1 MKTKQWKSYAELAET
16 QEYAQWVDEEFPHR
30 SSLLDLDRRDFLKV
44 TGAGMALAGLSGC
57 RILPQTKSV
66 PYVRA
71 PEQLVAGQSVYY
83 ATTLES
89 RGLGIGVLVRSYE
102 GRPVKIEGNPE
113 HPSSL
118 GATDV
123 WTQAELLGLYD
134 PERSQSVI
142 ERGEVRT
149 WTQFFATARPV
160 LQKEAGSGGAGIRL
174 VTPTVVSP
182 TYAAQIG
189 KFLSKYP
196 SAKWVQWEPLSQ
208 TNVRKGTQL
217 AFGKPL
223 APVYHL
229 NQAKTILSLDAD
241 FLLTLP
247 GSVRYAREY
256 ADGRRVREGK
266 AEMNRLYTVE
276 SSYTLTG
283 ASSDHRIAVKP
294 TDVERFARALHAKV
308 TGSGAGQLPPG
319 VDEKFLTTLAEDLKN
334 GGLVIPGDEQSP
346 AVHAIAHAL
355 NAALGAAGKA
365 VTYHAPVEAKVSE
378 QAGDIKALAADIAAG
393 KVSFLLTLG
402 GNPLYDAPADAK
414 LREAYLSE
422 KCPLRAHLSG
432 YGDETAELSHWT
444 LPMSHGLEAWGD
456 LKAHDGTV
464 GLQQPLVEPL
474 YETKTPTEVLALLL
488 GQPLTGMELLR
499 QHYATTPEAAW
510 RKAVHD
516 GVIMGTASPALP
528 VTPVANLLVTLP
540 EPPASPDLEVNF
552 RPDPTIWDGRYANN
566 TWLQELPKPLTTI
579 VWDNAALIS
588 PKTAKKLGLIGSES
602 ANDAVNIAQY
612 SGKKLIEVTVGGA
625 TVKVAAWVQPGQ
637 PDDTITLYLGY
648 GRTKGG
654 VVCEKQGFDVYPLR
668 RSDALD
674 HAVGATV
681 KATNE
686 SYELVYTQPHH
697 LMRSETSDAFGVTE
711 ALHVTEHQNRD
722 IVRSATL
729 ARFVETKGH
738 LHEAHHAE
746 PERAGEVSEHG
757 GEHEGGEHAVAA
769 DKLPTVVAD
778 DAFGLGRKHWLYIDA
793 EPTVK
798 HEANKEG
805 LISMYPEY
813 SRAGFNA
820 WAMSIDLT
828 TCIGCNA
835 CTIACQAENN
845 IPTVGKDQVAA
856 GREMH
861 WIRIDHYF
869 ESADMESVES
879 HFMPVTCMQCEK
891 APCEPVCP
899 VAATVHSHEGLNQMV
914 YNRCVGTRYC
924 SNNCPYKVRRFNF
937 LKWTQGAGGPTTL
950 NFFEKPVLKML
961 PNPDV
966 TVRGRGVMEKCTYC
980 VQRINEVRIE
990 AKKEGKEIQD
1000 GEIITACQQ
1009 ACPTQAIVFGDIN
1022 NPKSKVS
1029 LLKGQPHDYALLA
1042 ELNTR
1047 PRTTYLTK
1055 IKNPNPALVKPSTER
1070 LAGAA
1075 EGGH

>member
-16 QEYAQWVDEEFPHR
+16 QEYAQWVDDEFPHR
-30 SSLLDLDRRDFLKV
+30 SSLLDLDRRDFLKL

-71 PEQLVAGQSVYY
+71 PEQLVPGQSLYY

-123 WTQAELLGLYD
+123 WIQAELLGLYD
-134 PERSQSVI
+134 PERAKSVI
-142 ERGEVRT
+142 ERGEVRA
-149 WTQFFATARPV
+149 WDQFFSAARTL
-160 LQKEAGSGGAGIRL
+160 LQKEVGSGGAGIRL
-174 VTPTVVSP
+174 VTPTVISP
-182 TYAAQIG
+182 TYAALIG
-189 KFLSKYP
+189 KFLAKYP
-196 SAKWVQWEPLSQ
+196 RAQWVQWEPLSQ
-208 TNVRKGTQL
+208 TSVRQGTQL
-217 AFGKPL
+217 VFGKPL
-223 APVYHL
+223 TPVYHL
-229 NQAKTILSLDAD
+229 DQAKTILSLDAD

-247 GSVRYAREY
+247 GSVRYAREF
-256 ADGRRVREGK
+256 ADGRRVREGRT
-266 AEMNRLYTVE
+266 EMSRLYTIE
-276 SSYTLTG
+276 SSYSLTG
-283 ASSDHRIAVKP
+283 ASSDHRVALKP
-294 TDVERFARALHAKV
+294 SDIERFARALYAKV
-308 TGSGAGQLPPG
+308 TGSGAGQLPAG
-319 VDEKFLTTLAEDLKN
+319 VEEKFLDTLVEDLKN
-334 GGLVIPGDEQSP
+334 GGVVIPGDEQTP

-355 NAALGAAGKA
+355 NAALGAVSKA
-365 VTYHAPVEAKVSE
+365 VTYHSPVEAKVTD
-378 QAGDIKALAADIAAG
+378 QAGDIKALGGDIAAG

-402 GNPLYDAPADAK
+402 GNPIYDAPADAK

-422 KCPLRAHLSG
+422 KCPLRVHLSR
-432 YGDETAELSHWT
+432 YEDETAELSHWT
-444 LPMSHGLEAWGD
+444 LPESHGLETWGD

-474 YETKTPTEVLALLL
+474 YQTKTPTEVIALLL
-488 GQPLTGMELLR
+488 EQPLTGMELLR

-516 GVIMGTASPALP
+516 GVIAGSASPAVA
-528 VTPVANLLVTLP
+528 VTAAANLLATLP
-540 EPPASPDLEVNF
+540 NVAAPSELEVNF
-552 RPDPTIWDGRYANN
+552 RPDPTIWDGRYATS

-588 PKTAKKLGLIGSES
+588 PKTAKKLGLIASES
-602 ANDAVNIAQY
+602 NNDMVNIAQY
-612 SGKKLIEVTVGGA
+612 SGKKLIEVTVNGA
-625 TVKVAAWVQPGQ
+625 MVKVAAWIQPGQ
-637 PDDTITLYLGY
+637 PDDTITLHLGG
-648 GRTKGG
+648 GRVKGG
-654 VVCEKQGFDVYPLR
+654 PVCEKQGFDVYPLR
-668 RSDALD
+668 TSEALG
-674 HAVGATV
+674 HSAGVSV

-686 SYELVYTQPHH
+686 SYNLAYTQPHH
-697 LMRSETSDAFGVTE
+697 LMRSEIDNAAAEV
-711 ALHVTEHQNRD
+711 LHINEHQNRD
-722 IVRSATL
+722 LVRSGTL
-729 ARFVETKGH
+729 ARFIETKGQM
-738 LHEAHHAE
+738 HEAHHAE
-746 PERAGEVSEHG
+746 PERFGEAAHA
-757 GEHEGGEHAVAA
+757 EHEGGEHTVDATKLKTIPA
-769 DKLPTVVAD
+769 DN
-778 DAFGLGRKHWLYIDA
+778 AFGLGRNHWEYVADD
-793 EPTVK
+793 PTVK
-798 HEANKEG
+798 TEVNKEG
-805 LISMYPEY
+805 LISLYPEY
-813 SRAGFNA
+813 SRKGYNA

-828 TCIGCNA
+828 TCIGCNV

-869 ESADMESVES
+869 ESPDLENVES
-879 HFMPVTCMQCEK
+879 HFMPVPCMQCEK

-950 NFFEKPVLKML
+950 NYFEKPVLKML
-961 PNPDV
+961 SNPDV

-990 AKKEGKEIQD
+990 AKKESREIQD
-1000 GEIITACQQ
+1000 GEIVVACQQ
-1009 ACPTQAIVFGDIN
+1009 ACPTQAIIFGDIN
-1022 NPKSKVS
+1022 DPKSKVS
-1029 LLKGQPHDYALLA
+1029 QLKHQPHDYVLLA

-1047 PRTTYLTK
+1047 PRTTYLAK
-1055 IKNPNPALVKPSTER
+1055 IKNPNPALVKPV
-1070 LAGAA
+1070 AA

>member
-16 QEYAQWVDEEFPHR
+16 QEYTQWVEDEFPNR
-30 SSLLDLDRRDFLKV
+30 ATLLDLDRRDFLKL

-57 RILPQTKSV
+57 RIMPHTKSV

-71 PEQLVAGQSVYY
+71 PEQLVPGQSLYY

-123 WTQAELLGLYD
+123 WTQAELLSLYD
-134 PERSQSVI
+134 PNRAQSVI
-142 ERGEVRT
+142 ERGEVRN
-149 WTQFFATARPV
+149 WDQFLAAARPV
-160 LQKEAGSGGAGIRL
+160 LQKESATGGAGIRI

-182 TYAAQIG
+182 TYAAQLG
-189 KFLSKYP
+189 KFLAKYP

-208 TNVRKGTQL
+208 SNVRQGTAL

-223 APVYHL
+223 NPVYHL
-229 NQAKTILSLDAD
+229 EGVKTVLSLDAD

-247 GSVRYAREY
+247 GSVRYAREW
-256 ADGRRVREGK
+256 ANGRRVRQGEG
-266 AEMNRLYTVE
+266 AEAAMNRLYTVE

-294 TDVERFARALHAKV
+294 TVVELVARVLHARI
-308 TGSGAGQLPPG
+308 TGGAALPVPPG
-319 VDEKFLTTLAEDLKN
+319 VDETFLVALAEDLKA
-334 GGLVIPGDEQSP
+334 GGVVIPGDEQSP
-346 AVHAIAHAL
+346 AVHAIAQAINVAI
-355 NAALGAAGKA
+355 NAVGKG
-365 VTYHAPVEAKVSE
+365 VTYHAPYEAKVQDQVTE
-378 QAGDIKALAADIAAG
+378 LKQLANDLQEG

-402 GNPLYDAPADAK
+402 GNPVYDAPADLK
-414 LREAYLSE
+414 LRDAYLSE
-422 KCPLRAHLSG
+422 KCALRAHLAH
-432 YGDETAELSHWT
+432 YADETAEVSHWL
-444 LPMSHGLEAWGD
+444 LPASHGLESWGD
-456 LKAHDGTV
+456 LKAHDGTI

-474 YETKTPTEVLALLL
+474 YETRTPTEVLTLLL
-488 GQPLTGMELLR
+488 GQPLSGMELLR
-499 QHYATTPEAAW
+499 QHYASLSEPIW

-516 GVIMGTASPALP
+516 GVVSGSAAPAVAVTVNSGLASALP
-528 VTPVANLLVTLP
+528 P
-540 EPPASPDLEVNF
+540 PPASPDLEVNF
-552 RPDPTIWDGRYANN
+552 RPDPTIWDGRYAAN

-579 VWDNAALIS
+579 VWDNAALVS
-588 PKTAKKLGLIGSES
+588 PKTAKKLGLIASES
-602 ANDAVNIAQY
+602 NNDAVNIAQY
-612 SGKKLIEVTVGGA
+612 SGKKLIEVTVNGA

-648 GRTKGG
+648 GRTQGSP
-654 VVCEKQGFDVYPLR
+654 VCEKQGFNVYPLR
-668 RSDALD
+668 ASNGLG
-674 HAVGATV
+674 HVVGATV
-681 KATNE
+681 KPTNE
-686 SYELVYTQPHH
+686 GYELAFTQPHH
-697 LMRSETSDAFGVTE
+697 LMRSEVDNGIAQ
-711 ALHVTEHQNRD
+711 ALHINERENRD
-722 IVRSATL
+722 LVRAASIAK
-729 ARFVETKGH
+729 FNETKGH
-738 LHEAHHAE
+738 IHTPHHAE
-746 PERAGEVSEHG
+746 PEREGVVEEHGEHG
-757 GEHEGGEHAVAA
+757 GEEHEVDATA
-769 DKLPTVVAD
+769 LPTVVAD
-778 DAFGLGRKHWLYIDA
+778 DAFGLGRKHWLYVDQD
-793 EPTVK
+793 PKVK
-798 HEANKEG
+798 TETNRDG
-805 LISMYPEY
+805 NLSVYPDY
-813 SRAGFNA
+813 SRKGYNA

-869 ESADMESVES
+869 ESADLENVES
-879 HFMPVTCMQCEK
+879 HFMPVPCMQCEK

-937 LKWTQGAGGPTTL
+937 LKWTQGASGPTTL

-966 TVRGRGVMEKCTYC
+966 TLRGRGVMEKCTYC
-980 VQRINEVRIE
+980 VQRINEARIE
-990 AKKEGKEIQD
+990 AKKEAREIQD

-1009 ACPTQAIVFGDIN
+1009 VCPTQAIVFGDIN

-1029 LLKGQPHDYALLA
+1029 LLKKQPHDYALLP

-1047 PRTTYLTK
+1047 PRTTYLAK
-1055 IKNPNPALVKPSTER
+1055 IKNPNPALVKPGAES
-1070 LAGAA
+1070 AA

>member
-16 QEYAQWVDEEFPHR
+16 QEYAQWVDDEFPGR
-30 SSLLDLDRRDFLKV
+30 ATLLDLDRRDFLKL

-57 RILPQTKSV
+57 RIMPHVKSV

-71 PEQLVAGQSVYY
+71 PEQQVPGQSVYY

-118 GATDV
+118 GATDA
-123 WTQAELLGLYD
+123 WTQSELLSLYD
-134 PERSQSVI
+134 PERAQSVV
-142 ERGEVRT
+142 ERGEIRN
-149 WTQFFATARPV
+149 WDQFFATARP
-160 LQKEAGSGGAGIRL
+160 LLKKEAGSGGAGIRL
-174 VTPTVVSP
+174 VTSTIVSP

-196 SAKWVQWEPLSQ
+196 SAKWIQWEPLSQ
-208 TNVRKGTQL
+208 SNVRQGTQL
-217 AFGKPL
+217 VFGKPL
-223 APVYHL
+223 SPVYHL
-229 NQAKTILSLDAD
+229 EAAKTVLSVDAD

-247 GSVRYAREY
+247 GAVRYAREF
-256 ADGRRVREGK
+256 ANGRRVREGST
-266 AEMNRLYTVE
+266 EMNRLYTIE
-276 SSYTLTG
+276 SSYSITG
-283 ASSDHRIAVKP
+283 ASSDHRLALKP
-294 TDVERFARALHAKV
+294 TDIERFVRALYAKV
-308 TGSGAGQLPPG
+308 TGAGAAPLPAG
-319 VDEKFLTTLAEDLKN
+319 VDEAFISALADDLKA
-334 GGLVIPGDEQSP
+334 GGVVIPGDEQTP
-346 AVHAIAHAL
+346 GVHAIAHAL
-355 NAALGAAGKA
+355 NAAIGAIGKG
-365 VTYHAPVEAKVSE
+365 VTYHAPIEAKVQDSLVE
-378 QAGDIKALAADIAAG
+378 LKQLASDLAEG
-393 KVSFLLTLG
+393 KVTFLLTLG
-402 GNPLYDAPADAK
+402 GNPVYDAPAELK
-414 LREAYLSE
+414 LRELYLSE
-422 KCPLRAHLSG
+422 KCPLRAHLG
-432 YGDETAELSHWT
+432 RYADETAEVSHWF
-444 LPMSHGLEAWGD
+444 LPESHGLESWGD
-456 LKAHDGTV
+456 LKAHDGTI

-474 YETKTPTEVLALLL
+474 YETKTASEVLTLLVD
-488 GQPLTGMELLR
+488 QPFGGMELLR
-499 QHYATTPEAAW
+499 QHYASLSENVW

-516 GVIMGTASPALP
+516 GVIANSASPAVA
-528 VTPVANLLVTLP
+528 VTAAANLLATLP
-540 EPPASPDLEVNF
+540 EPPASAELEVNF
-552 RPDPTIWDGRYANN
+552 RPDPTIWDGRYATN

-588 PKTAKKLGLIGSES
+588 PKTAKKLGLISDEHQ
-602 ANDAVNIAQY
+602 NDAVNIAQY
-612 SGKKLIEVTVGGA
+612 SGKKLIEVSLGEA
-625 TVKVAAWVQPGQ
+625 KIKVAAWVQPGQ

-648 GRTKGG
+648 GRTQGG
-654 VVCEKQGFDVYPLR
+654 PICEKQGFNVYPLR
-668 RSDALD
+668 TSASLN
-674 HAVGATV
+674 HATGVTV

-686 SYELVYTQPHH
+686 DYSLAYTQPHH
-697 LMRSETSDAFGVTE
+697 LMRSEVDNAAAE
-711 ALHVTEHQNRD
+711 ALHINEHENRD
-722 IVRSATL
+722 IVRSGSL
-729 ARFVETKGH
+729 KRFIDTKGRM
-738 LHEAHHAE
+738 HEEHHPE
-746 PERAGEVSEHG
+746 PERAGEAPHEEHG
-757 GEHEGGEHAVAA
+757 EEHTVDAA
-769 DKLPTVVAD
+769 SLPTIPAD
-778 DAFGLGRKHWLYIDA
+778 DAFGLGRNHWKYVA
-793 EPTVK
+793 EEPTVK
-798 HEANKEG
+798 TEVNKEG
-805 LISMYPEY
+805 LISLYPEY

-845 IPTVGKDQVAA
+845 IPVVGKDQVAA

-869 ESADMESVES
+869 ESPDLVNVES
-879 HFMPVTCMQCEK
+879 HFMPIPCMQCEK

-966 TVRGRGVMEKCTYC
+966 TLRGRGVMEKCTYC

-990 AKKEGKEIQD
+990 AKKESREIQD

-1009 ACPTQAIVFGDIN
+1009 VCPTQAIVFGDIN

-1029 LLKGQPHDYALLA
+1029 LLKKQPHDYSLLA

-1047 PRTTYLTK
+1047 PRTTYLAK
-1055 IKNPNPALVKPSTER
+1055 IKNPNPALVKPGAES
-1070 LAGAA
+1070 AA

>member
-1 MKTKQWKSYAELAET
+1 MKTKQWKSYAELAKTEEFT
-16 QEYAQWVDEEFPHR
+16 QWVDEEFPNR
-30 SSLLDLDRRDFLKV
+30 ATLLDLDRRDFLKL

-57 RILPQTKSV
+57 RIMPQTKSV

-71 PEQLVAGQSVYY
+71 PEQLVPGQSLYY

-123 WTQAELLGLYD
+123 WTQSELLSLYD
-134 PERSQSVI
+134 PERAQSVI

-149 WTQFFATARPV
+149 WDQFFSTARPV
-160 LQKEAGSGGAGIRL
+160 LQKEAASGGAGIRL

-182 TYAAQIG
+182 TYAAMIG
-189 KFLSKYP
+189 KFIRAYP
-196 SAKWVQWEPLSQ
+196 SAKWIQWEPLSQ
-208 TNVRKGTQL
+208 GNVRKGTQL

-223 APVYHL
+223 TPVYHL

-247 GSVRYAREY
+247 GSVRYAREF
-256 ADGRRVREGK
+256 ADGRRVRIDK
-266 AEMNRLYTVE
+266 PEMNRLYTIE
-276 SSYTLTG
+276 SSYTVTG
-283 ASSDHRIAVKP
+283 ASSDHRLAVRP
-294 TDVERFARALHAKV
+294 TDVERVARVLLAKI
-308 TGSGAGQLPPG
+308 TGSGAGQLPTG
-319 VDEKFLTTLAEDLKN
+319 VDEAFLNTLVEDLKN
-334 GGLVIPGDEQSP
+334 GGVVIPGDEQSP
-346 AVHAIAHAL
+346 ALHAIAHAI
-355 NAALGAAGKA
+355 NAAIGASGKG
-365 VTYHAPVEAKVSE
+365 VTYHAPIEAKVTD
-378 QAGDIKALAADIAAG
+378 QAADIKALSADIEAG

-402 GNPLYDAPADAK
+402 GNPLYDGPADANLK
-414 LREAYLSE
+414 KAYLSE
-422 KCPLRAHLSG
+422 KCPLRAHLSH
-432 YGDETAELSHWT
+432 YENETAELSHWS
-444 LPMSHGLEAWGD
+444 LPESHGLESWGD

-474 YETKTPTEVLALLL
+474 YATKTATEVIALLL

-499 QHYATTPEAAW
+499 QHHATIAEPVW

-516 GVIMGTASPALP
+516 GVLPGTASPA
-528 VTPVANLLVTLP
+528 VAVVPVASLLASLP
-540 EPPASPDLEVNF
+540 ETPASPDLEVNF

-588 PKTAKKLGLIGSES
+588 PKTAKKLGLIASEGN
-602 ANDAVNIAQY
+602 NDAVNIAQY

-625 TVKVAAWVQPGQ
+625 SVKVAVWVQPGQ
-637 PDDTITLYLGY
+637 PDDTITLFLGY

-654 VVCEKQGFDVYPLR
+654 AVCEKQGFDVYPVR
-668 RSDALD
+668 TSDSLN
-674 HAVGATV
+674 HAVGVTV

-686 SYELVYTQPHH
+686 TYELAYTQPHH
-697 LMRSETSDAFGVTE
+697 LMRSETTDPFGVNE
-711 ALHVTEHQNRD
+711 ALHVVEHKNRD
-722 IVRSATL
+722 IVRSGTL

-738 LHEAHHAE
+738 LHEPHHAE
-746 PERAGEVSEHG
+746 PERAGEASGHG
-757 GEHEGGEHAVAA
+757 DAHGEHDGGGAHEIAA
-769 DKLPTVVAD
+769 DKLPTVIAD
-778 DAFGLGRKHWLYIDA
+778 DAFGLGRRHWLYIDA
-793 EPTVK
+793 DPTTK

-805 LISMYPEY
+805 NISLYPDY
-813 SRAGFNA
+813 SRKGFNA

-845 IPTVGKDQVAA
+845 IPTVGKEQVAA

-869 ESADMESVES
+869 ESADIDNVES
-879 HFMPVTCMQCEK
+879 HFMPIPCMQCEK

-950 NFFEKPVLKML
+950 NYFEKPVLKML
-961 PNPDV
+961 SNPDV
-966 TVRGRGVMEKCTYC
+966 TVRGRGVMEKCTFC

-990 AKKEGKEIQD
+990 AKKESREIQD

-1009 ACPTQAIVFGDIN
+1009 VCPTQAIVFGDIN
-1022 NPKSKVS
+1022 DRNSKVS
-1029 LLKGQPHDYALLA
+1029 KLKHQPHDYALLA

-1047 PRTTYLTK
+1047 PRTTYMAK
-1055 IKNPNPALVKPSTER
+1055 IKNPNPALVKPV
-1070 LAGAA
+1070 AA